1 MRGVRPWLA
10 FAITAAL
17 LGAAASWRN
26 GTRWQNTTTAKTTAK
41 LVLLSAP
48 RSGSTL
54 LVEMLRAP
62 ASDACPWETATPGRR
77 THDDVLMHGE
87 PFHASDLR
95 ASAKDGFA
103 GNVSVRDDVFGRR
116 RSRPGE
122 LLDAIADTAST
133 RAPVVGFKLF
143 SKHLEWEN
151 LPVFLEWA
159 THVVLLQRS
168 NALEQYISICL
179 AQKSNVWATYADSA
193 RVKVRELDV
202 AISPELFEAWRD
214 HEAAFAAYARRAV
227 ASLDADDRPALLEL
241 WYEADLC
248 APERRRGALAKVE
261 RFLGVPGGRFRH
273 DAPHLPVKQ
282 HAHNV
287 FESVSNWAAVANST
301 AGAPYATATSCSS
314 RRRLADDAADAA
326 AARKQHLKEL
336 QGHHCKEGGP
346 GWL

>member
-1 MRGVRPWLA
+1 MRGVRPWLG

-26 GTRWQNTTTAKTTAK
+26 GTISRNTTTTKTTAK

-62 ASDACPWETATPGRR
+62 ASDACP
-77 THDDVLMHGE
+77 
-87 PFHASDLR
+87 FHASDLR

-116 RSRPGE
+116 RSSPGE

-151 LPVFLEWA
+151 LPVA
-159 THVVLLQRS
+159 R
-168 NALEQYISICL
+168 
-179 AQKSNVWATYADSA
+179 A

-314 RRRLADDAADAA
+314 RRRLADETADAA
-326 AARKQHLKEL
+326 AARKKHLQEL

>member
-1 MRGVRPWLA
+1 M
-10 FAITAAL
+10 F
-17 LGAAASWRN
+17 
-26 GTRWQNTTTAKTTAK
+26 
-41 LVLLSAP
+41 
-48 RSGSTL
+48 
-54 LVEMLRAP
+54 
-62 ASDACPWETATPGRR
+62 
-77 THDDVLMHGE
+77 
-87 PFHASDLR
+87 
-95 ASAKDGFA
+95 
-103 GNVSVRDDVFGRR
+103 
-116 RSRPGE
+116 
-122 LLDAIADTAST
+122 
-133 RAPVVGFKLF
+133 
-143 SKHLEWEN
+143 
-151 LPVFLEWA
+151 
-159 THVVLLQRS
+159 
-168 NALEQYISICL
+168 
-179 AQKSNVWATYADSA
+179 
-193 RVKVRELDV
+193 
-202 AISPELFEAWRD
+202 SPELFEAWRD

-314 RRRLADDAADAA
+314 RRRLADDTADAA
-326 AARKQHLKEL
+326 AARKKHLKEL

>member
-26 GTRWQNTTTAKTTAK
+26 GTISRNTTTTKTAAK

-54 LVEMLRAP
+54 LVEML
-62 ASDACPWETATPGRR
+62 R

-116 RSRPGE
+116 RSSPGE
-122 LLDAIADTAST
+122 LLDAIAETAST

-248 APERRRGALAKVE
+248 APEWRRGVRRAEGSDGGVRGPRGRQGRRDVRVLCAAKE
-261 RFLGVPGGRFRH
+261 APAGPNGGRVR
-273 DAPHLPVKQ
+273 V
-282 HAHNV
+282 
-287 FESVSNWAAVANST
+287 
-301 AGAPYATATSCSS
+301 G
-314 RRRLADDAADAA
+314 
-326 AARKQHLKEL
+326 
-336 QGHHCKEGGP
+336 
-346 GWL
+346 